1 MISPTQIKK
10 PSNWQDFESL
20 CKKLWGEIWSCS
32 DTIQKNGRQ
41 GQSQHGVDV
50 YGIPEGKQCYYG
62 IQCKGK
68 DDYSDAQLAL
78 DEIDREIEKA
88 ASFEPPLGRLV
99 FATTA
104 NKDASVETYIR
115 KKNLEN
121 IRKGGFEIYLS
132 CWEDIV
138 DLLEQYKGTYKWYV
152 NNCQYKDT
160 TDVFVSFFDNSTC
173 CVISP
178 KYERITK
185 KYQLAEPKSPSLYDL
200 SKAIVA
206 PSRLSP
212 PRRINKTWCK
222 VKMEIMNIGS
232 TVIEDYKLK
241 LWFDSSKIEDIDT
254 PLRYV
259 NDPLIDSATKAQIN
273 ASRESRQ
280 EVFFGDYSNELVI
293 KPRNPVLVQNDILS
307 FSFSLKPKKWDVDE
321 IDMCWEFL
329 SRDYSK
335 SGNLLINVQPIFDD
349 KYEIIN
355 VNENEEFKEDEV
367 VIQPLIING

>member
-32 DTIQKNGRQ
+32 DTIQKNGRL
-41 GQSQHGVDV
+41 GQAQHGVDV

-68 DDYSDAQLAL
+68 DDYSNAQLTQ
-78 DEIDREIEKA
+78 DEIDQEIEKA
-88 ASFEPPLGRLV
+88 ASFEPPLGRLI

-121 IRKGGFEIYLS
+121 IKKGSFEIYLS

-138 DLLEQYKGTYKWYV
+138 DLLEQYKAPYKWYV

-160 TDVFVSFFDNSTC
+160 TDVMVSFFEKSSNFI
-173 CVISP
+173 ISP

-185 KYQLAEPKSPSLYDL
+185 KY
-200 SKAIVA
+200 
-206 PSRLSP
+206 RLSEHKSTP
-212 PRRINKTWCK
+212 IFDISNVIVRQPLLALPQRVNKTWCK
-222 VKMEIMNIGS
+222 VNMEIMNIGS

-241 LWFDSSKIEDIDT
+241 FWLDADKIEEVNI
-254 PLRYV
+254 PMRYV
-259 NDPLIDSATKAQIN
+259 NDPLLDSATRAQIN
-273 ASRESRQ
+273 SSRESRQ
-280 EVFFGDYSNELVI
+280 EVFWGDYSNELVV
-293 KPRNPVLVQNDILS
+293 KPKNSVLVQNDILS
-307 FSFSLKPKKWDVDE
+307 FSFSLKPKNWE
-321 IDMCWEFL
+321 IDNITLYWEFF
-329 SRDYSK
+329 SRDFSK
-335 SGNLLINVQPIFDD
+335 TGELHICVRPIFED
-349 KYEIIN
+349 KCENIVVNDRSKLKNDETVII
-355 VNENEEFKEDEV
+355 
-367 VIQPLIING
+367 PLIVDY